1 MSQLRQTLRA
11 GELLFREGDAPTT
24 AYLVE
29 QGHLEI
35 SSGEGAALRVINQV
49 GPGHLLGEMAILD
62 DAPRSASARAIEDCV
77 LLVLDREQL
86 AERIR
91 DADPI
96 VRTLLEGVLSRY
108 RASLARL
115 AGALDAPPSEG
126 GAAGPGAVYKIRFEA
141 QLREALARGDLEVRY
156 QPIRDL
162 HGDRI
167 AGYEALV
174 RWTHPER
181 GAVAPSEFVAL
192 AEETSLIVPVGEYV
206 LDAACALLSGLRAQV
221 GQGLFIAVNVSAR
234 QLAAPG
240 LLQRML
246 ERLDDRGLPRSAL
259 KLELTESLG
268 LDDERIARVLHD
280 AHAAGIAL
288 SLDDFGTGWSNLAR
302 LQRLPFETLK
312 LDQAFIHQ
320 LHEDPRSRSLTE
332 AVVAMAHALG
342 AEVVVEGVESP
353 RQLDELR
360 KLGCRYAQGYLIGR
374 DVDAAAVLAAGA

>member
-1 MSQLRQTLRA
+1 MSLLRKTLRT

-35 SSGEGAALRVINQV
+35 TSGEGVGLRVINMV

-62 DAPRSASARAIEDCV
+62 DAPRSATARATEDCV
-77 LLVLDREQL
+77 LLVLDRDQL

-108 RASLARL
+108 RAALARL
-115 AGALDAPPSEG
+115 AGVLGALPSEG

-156 QPIRDL
+156 QPIHDL
-162 HGDRI
+162 RTDRI

-181 GAVAPSEFVAL
+181 GEVSPSEFVAL

-206 LDAACALLSGLRAQV
+206 LDAACALLAGLRREVAAGAFV
-221 GQGLFIAVNVSAR
+221 AVNVSAR

-259 KLELTESLG
+259 KLELTESRT
-268 LDDERIARVLHD
+268 LDDERIGRTLHA

-312 LDQAFIHQ
+312 LDQAFIRQ
-320 LHEDPRSRSLTE
+320 LADDPRSRALTE
-332 AVVAMAHALG
+332 AVVAMAHAIG
-342 AEVVVEGVESP
+342 AEVVVEGVETP
-353 RQLDELR
+353 AQLAALR
-360 KLGCRYAQGYLIGR
+360 ALGCRFAQGYLIGR
-374 DVDAAAVLAAGA
+374 DLDAAAVLAAGG